1 MREEVEFLPSGLASC
16 LLNGKEVRILKIS
29 PESIT
34 VRLAEEIDEIS
45 KFVVAFYIFNENRY
59 SEVNIEDF
67 VINKKKREEFYYTYS
82 FIIKNQEYFQRV
94 RYTLRD
100 YSKYVMMKNYGYE
113 NQFSEE
119 MVSYPAELDYD
130 FYDYY
135 INQKKEWM
143 LCKINSLSTS
153 DLLDSV
159 ELAIKIDNY
168 DLYKIYLENDIIEF
182 SKKYFRDNF
191 IVEDF
196 IVRKEINR
204 VYIGNEFCHNLF
216 PDIITLKKI
225 MDKATSENLNITLCF
240 TYMRECYIE
249 RIKKLLDSVYKWSK
263 DNNKPIEIVINDWG
277 MLKLLEDKRDCFQIA
292 LGVLLN
298 KRKKDPRYSYKNGYK
313 ENIALISDN
322 SLNISDFNEFL
333 KSKGISRYE
342 YESCGYT
349 VHITEGNH
357 SMHLPFYVTNTSQ
370 YCTLH
375 AMCTQLDR
383 GKQKLVLGCKMYCK
397 DYVFAYPKHLKMVGR
412 YNSLFAFDETL
423 LKDEEKLSE
432 YIKNGIDRIVLNFI

>member
-143 LCKINSLSTS
+143 LCKMNSLSTS

-298 KRKKDPRYSYKNGYK
+298 KRKKDPRYSYKNGYC
-313 ENIALISDN
+313 IGDT
-322 SLNISDFNEFL
+322 
-333 KSKGISRYE
+333 ISR
-342 YESCGYT
+342 
-349 VHITEGNH
+349 
-357 SMHLPFYVTNTSQ
+357 P
-370 YCTLH
+370 
-375 AMCTQLDR
+375 
-383 GKQKLVLGCKMYCK
+383 
-397 DYVFAYPKHLKMVGR
+397 
-412 YNSLFAFDETL
+412 
-423 LKDEEKLSE
+423 
-432 YIKNGIDRIVLNFI
+432 